1 MAIELIDD
9 PEMVEEVHQQE
20 RHPADFLRSIMK
32 LPNIIS
38 ELDGEVVRKI
48 GMEVSRGFDLD
59 KGSRADWEKQTKT
72 AMDLAMQVVTEKS
85 WPWPK
90 AANIKYP
97 MITTAAIQF
106 SARAYPAIVAGQDV
120 VKGEVLGPDPDG
132 VKKERAERI
141 GRHMSYQVLEEI
153 EDWDEEEDKLLLQM
167 SIVGC
172 AFRKTYFDT
181 MLGRPCSDLVSAEYL
196 VFDHATPWKKL
207 RRKTHCLNLFKNDVI
222 ERVRGGLFADIELG
236 MPEGADN
243 DEDAHYVFLEC
254 HCWYDLDG
262 DGYKEPYVVTVKK
275 DSSEVVRIIARFD
288 EDGIYLND
296 NGEIAKIKEVE
307 YFTKYSF
314 MPNPDGGSYDVGLG
328 MLLNPINEA
337 INTVFNQMLDAGT
350 LANTGGGFLGSG
362 LKMKGGVA
370 KFVPGEFKPVDVS
383 GGNIR
388 DNVFHMQFPGPSNVL
403 FQLLGMLIQAG
414 KEMSSVQ
421 DIMTG
426 EQQVNQTATT
436 TMALIEQG
444 QKVFSAIYK
453 RVHRGLKQEFKKLYR
468 LNRLY
473 LLPQDYYRFQDR
485 VEVVYLDDYQG
496 DDTDVTPVSD
506 PSLVSDAQILT
517 RAEALMK
524 FVGDPFFD
532 QLALRKNYLKAIKVQ
547 DIEGLLIKDADKELQ
562 QKFEQLQQQ
571 TAQMQEQLQ
580 KMQQGQQAV
589 AKQAHQVALT
599 EKDLQAAM
607 AEIQAAKNDLAMRE
621 ELALQKIEEATLR
634 GEMDAQMREAKINQL
649 AAEKL
654 ENIANIEKDVM
665 LKMMEKSNRQD
676 NQGMMQE

>member
-9 PEMVEEVHQQE
+9 PEMGEEMQQE
-20 RHPADFLRSIMK
+20 AQNPVDFLRSIMK
-32 LPNIIS
+32 MPNIVS
-38 ELDGEVVRKI
+38 ELDAEVVKI
-48 GMEVSRGFDLD
+48 IGQEVSRGYDLD
-59 KGSRADWEKQTKT
+59 KGSRADWEKQTKI
-72 AMDLAMQVVTEKS
+72 AMDLAMQVATEKS

-106 SARAYPAIVAGQDV
+106 SARAYPSIVAGQDV
-120 VKGEVLGPDPDG
+120 VKGEVLGPDQDG
-132 VKKERAERI
+132 AKKNRAERI

-153 EDWDEEEDKLLLQM
+153 EDWDEEEDKLLLMM

-181 MLGRPCSDLVSAEYL
+181 MLGRPCSDLLAAKDV

-207 RRKTHCLNLFKNDVI
+207 RRVTHCLNLFKNDVI
-222 ERVRGGLFADIELG
+222 ERVRGGIFSDIELG

-243 DEDAHYVFLEC
+243 DEDAHYEFLEC
-254 HCWYDLDG
+254 HCWYDLDK
-262 DGYKEPYVVTVKK
+262 DGYKEPYIVTVKK

-296 NGEIAKIKEVE
+296 KGEIAKIKAVE
-307 YFTKYSF
+307 YFTKFGF

-370 KFVPGEFKPVDVS
+370 KFAPGEFKPVDVS
-383 GGNIR
+383 GGRIQDNIY
-388 DNVFHMQFPGPSNVL
+388 HMTFPGPSNVL

-426 EQQVNQTATT
+426 EQQTNQTATT
-436 TMALIEQG
+436 TLALIEQG

-453 RVHRGLKQEFKKLYR
+453 RVHRSLKQEFKKLYR
-468 LNRLY
+468 LNKLY

-485 VEVVYLDDYQG
+485 VEEILLDDYQG
-496 DDTDVTPVSD
+496 DETDVRPASD
-506 PSLVSDAQILT
+506 PTLISDAQILA
-517 RAEALMK
+517 RAEALLR
-524 FVGDPFFD
+524 FIGDPEIN
-532 QLALRKNYLKAIKVQ
+532 QTEIKKRYLRAIK
-547 DIEGLLIKDADKELQ
+547 EENPEALITGQPQIPPEI
-562 QKFEQLQQQ
+562 QQQ
-571 TAQMQEQLQ
+571 MQQMQEQ
-580 KMQQGQQAV
+580 MQQIQQQAQQMQEEI
-589 AKQAHQVALT
+589 AKREQAVNAQEQQFALT

-607 AEIQAAKNDLAMRE
+607 SELQAAKEDLALRE
-621 ELALQKIEEATLR
+621 QLAIQNIEEAALR
-634 GEMDAQMREAKINQL
+634 GEMDSQMREAKINQL

-654 ENIANIEKDVM
+654 ENLANVEKDVM
-665 LKMMEKSNRQD
+665 LRMMEKSKQTD
-676 NQGMMQE
+676 

>member
-9 PEMVEEVHQQE
+9 PEMGEEMQQE
-20 RHPADFLRSIMK
+20 AQNPVDFLRSIMK
-32 LPNIIS
+32 MPNIVS
-38 ELDGEVVRKI
+38 ELDAEVVKI
-48 GMEVSRGFDLD
+48 IGQEVTRGYDLD

-72 AMDLAMQVVTEKS
+72 AMDLAMQVATEKS

-106 SARAYPAIVAGQDV
+106 SARAYPSIVAGQDV

-132 VKKERAERI
+132 AKKNRAERI

-153 EDWDEEEDKLLLQM
+153 EDWDEEEDKLLLMM

-181 MLGRPCSDLVSAEYL
+181 MLGRPCSDLLAAKDV

-207 RRKTHCLNLFKNDVI
+207 RRVTHCLNLFKNDVI
-222 ERVRGGLFADIELG
+222 ERVRGGIFSDIELG

-243 DEDAHYVFLEC
+243 DEDAHYEFLEC
-254 HCWYDLDG
+254 HCWYDLDK
-262 DGYKEPYVVTVKK
+262 DGYKEPYIVTVKK

-296 NGEIAKIKEVE
+296 KSEIAKIKAVE
-307 YFTKYSF
+307 YFTKFGF

-370 KFVPGEFKPVDVS
+370 KFAPGEFKPVDVS
-383 GGNIR
+383 GGRIQDNIY
-388 DNVFHMQFPGPSNVL
+388 HMTFPGPSNVL

-426 EQQVNQTATT
+426 EQQTNQTATT
-436 TMALIEQG
+436 TLALIEQG

-453 RVHRGLKQEFKKLYR
+453 RVHRSLKQEFKKLYR
-468 LNRLY
+468 LNKLY

-485 VEVVYLDDYQG
+485 VEEILLEDYQG
-496 DDTDVTPVSD
+496 DETDVRPASD
-506 PSLVSDAQILT
+506 PTLISDAQILA
-517 RAEALMK
+517 RAEALLR
-524 FVGDPFFD
+524 FIGDPEIN
-532 QLALRKNYLKAIKVQ
+532 QTEIKIRYLRAIK
-547 DIEGLLIKDADKELQ
+547 EENPEALITDQPQIPPEI
-562 QKFEQLQQQ
+562 QQQ
-571 TAQMQEQLQ
+571 MQQMQEQ
-580 KMQQGQQAV
+580 MQQIQQQAQQMQEEI
-589 AKQAHQVALT
+589 AKREQAVNAQEQQFALT

-607 AEIQAAKNDLAMRE
+607 AELDAAKADLALRE
-621 ELALQKIEEATLR
+621 QLAIQKIEEAALR
-634 GEMDAQMREAKINQL
+634 GEMDSQMREAKINQL

-654 ENIANIEKDVM
+654 ENLANVEKDVM
-665 LKMMEKSNRQD
+665 LRMMEKSKQTD
-676 NQGMMQE
+676 

>member
-9 PEMVEEVHQQE
+9 PEMDEEIQQQE
-20 RHPADFLRSIMK
+20 QPHPVEFLRSIIK
-32 LPNIIS
+32 RTNIIAQ
-38 ELDGEVVRKI
+38 LDPEVVKTI
-48 GMEVSRGFDLD
+48 GLEVSRGFDLD
-59 KGSRADWEKQTKT
+59 KGSRADWERDTKT

-85 WPWPK
+85 WPWPN

-120 VKGEVLGPDPDG
+120 VKGEVLGPDPQG

-153 EDWDEEEDKLLLQM
+153 EDWDEEEDKLLLMM

-181 MLGRPCSDLVSAEYL
+181 MLGRPCSDLIAAKDV
-196 VFDHATPWKKL
+196 VFDHATPWKKQ
-207 RRKTHCLNLFKNDVI
+207 RRITHCLNLYKNDVI
-222 ERVRGGLFADIELG
+222 ERVRSGLFADIELG
-236 MPEGADN
+236 MPTGADN
-243 DEDAHYVFLEC
+243 DEDAHYEFLEC

-275 DSSEVVRIIARFD
+275 DTSEVVRIIARFD
-288 EDGIYLND
+288 EEGIYLND
-296 NGEIAKIKEVE
+296 QGEIAKIIEVK
-307 YFTKYSF
+307 YFTKYGF
-314 MPNPDGGSYDVGLG
+314 MSNPDGGSTDIGLG
-328 MLLNPINEA
+328 LLLNPINEA
-337 INTVFNQMLDAGT
+337 ANTVFNQMLDAGT
-350 LANTGGGFLGSG
+350 LANTGGGLIGSG
-362 LKMKGGVA
+362 LKMKGGVI
-370 KFVPGEFKPVDVS
+370 KFAPGQFTPVDV
-383 GGNIR
+383 GGGSIR
-388 DNVFHMQFPGPSNVL
+388 DNIYHMQFEGPNNVL

-453 RVHRGLKQEFKKLYR
+453 RVHRGLKQEFKKIYR
-468 LNRLY
+468 LNKLY

-485 VEVVYLDDYQG
+485 VETIYLDDYQG

-524 FVGDPFFD
+524 FIGDPLFD
-532 QLALRKNYLKAIKVQ
+532 QIALRKNYLKAIKVQ
-547 DIEGLLIKDADKELQ
+547 NPESMLIKDAERELQ
-562 QKFEQLQQQ
+562 KKYEALQQQ
-571 TAQMQEQLQ
+571 AAQMQEELQ
-580 KMQQGQQAV
+580 KMKQGQQAIE
-589 AKQAHQVALT
+589 KQAQQVALT

-607 AEIQAAKNDLAMRE
+607 AEITAVRNDLALRE
-621 ELALQKIEEATLR
+621 QLAIQKVEEAAMR
-634 GEMDAQMREAKINQL
+634 GEMDAQVREARINQL
-649 AAEKL
+649 AAEKM
-654 ENIANIEKDVM
+654 ENLANAEKEVIQRM
-665 LKMMEKSNRQD
+665 VGKTVLTSE
-676 NQGMMQE
+676 E